1 MVRFENWALLD
12 LRRRSQGFGPYDGEL
27 LVLHMV
33 PKTGSRSERYD
44 VGKLLTEA
52 GKSYFEGQT
61 GTLSVARVK
70 KFYDIWWLRL
80 PINENLS
87 PRLQ

>member
-1 MVRFENWALLD
+1 MWSTNQWRPLD
-12 LRRRSQGFGPYDGEL
+12 LRRRGQLGPREGEL
-27 LVLHMV
+27 IVLHMI
-33 PKTGSRSERYD
+33 PKSGGRSERYD

-61 GTLSVARVK
+61 GTLPVARVK

>member
-1 MVRFENWALLD
+1 MRFENWALLD
-12 LRRRSQGFGPYDGEL
+12 LRRRSQGFGPYDGER
-27 LVLHMV
+27 LVVHMV

-44 VGKLLTEA
+44 VVKLLTEA
-52 GKSYFEGQT
+52 GKSYFEGQS
-61 GTLSVARVK
+61 GIFSVDRLK
-70 KFYDIWWLRL
+70 KFYDIWWVRL

>member
-1 MVRFENWALLD
+1 MRFENWALLD
-12 LRRRSQGFGPYDGEL
+12 LRRRSQGVGPYDGEL
-27 LVLHMV
+27 IVLHMI
-33 PKTGSRSERYD
+33 PKSGGRSERYD

-52 GKSYFEGQT
+52 GKSYFKGQT